1 MMPPWH
7 ELARSEMSEKRD
19 IKVEQDGEVVEES
32 SSDLKPTPTEIS
44 DLLPA
49 PPSLDGESELFNGFD
64 PEDLIGDTLAGRYEI
79 EQQIGKGGMG
89 IVYLASQRALNRKVV
104 VKVLARGLN
113 DNEEAIQ
120 RFEREALGLS
130 QLQHPNTVTIYDF
143 GRDRDLAYIVMEYVE
158 GQTLSQAMRR
168 RDGGLEF
175 EEFATIA
182 SQIVDALGE
191 AHARGIIHRDIKPSN
206 IMLTERH
213 GHANFVKVLDFGL
226 AKLIHDAAEV
236 TKKQNLVGSVAFL
249 APEQILGLEFDQR
262 ADVYALGVLFYYL
275 LSGQKPFRGED
286 DISVLYQHIHKHPT
300 PLPELLPP
308 GHDIPFE
315 IIDLVH
321 LCLSKEPEARPVDAR
336 DLLSRM
342 QNEGARSLFQVPWV
356 SGEFSTSSLM
366 AAIPDR
372 EATPISGQLSTVKA
386 HSSGAINRPASLS
399 GSYAQVSQ
407 TGLSQVSGVHVLPQQ
422 PQSRRNS
429 LLVALAILL
438 ALSLA
443 GGALVVAMNKQD
455 RPAVDIGA
463 QSDQITRV
471 LDQTDVLIEK
481 QKWGQAESMLQSIR
495 QSATSHPELLSR
507 VAESDE
513 RIIIGKLLQKAK
525 IAEESGEIKT
535 ARQRYEEILA
545 RNPSHEIATAKLAK
559 LPSEDGSG
567 GEGTLGSLTIE
578 ANVEAT
584 VLLNGK
590 EAGKTPFIKQLG
602 AASYSIKVVADGYDD
617 WEKAIDLGS
626 GESVMLD
633 ASLEKQK
640 RTGRTKTTS
649 SRKTSSKTKAVE
661 KPAETEAAPEKTE
674 EKKKGS
680 DFLLPPDKT
689 KKKKNKLEGLLPV
702 GG

>member
-1 MMPPWH
+1 
-7 ELARSEMSEKRD
+7 MSDKRD
-19 IKVEQDGEVVEES
+19 IKVEQEQEEEDVLDES
-32 SSDLKPTPTEIS
+32 PEGASPTADEIS
-44 DLLPA
+44 DLIPM
-49 PPSLDGESELFNGFD
+49 PPSLDEENELFSGFD

-168 RDGGLEF
+168 RDGGLGF
-175 EEFATIA
+175 EEFASAAT
-182 SQIVDALGE
+182 QIVDALGE

-213 GHANFVKVLDFGL
+213 GNANFVKVLDFGL
-226 AKLIHDAAEV
+226 AKLMHDAAEV

-300 PLPELLPP
+300 PLTELLPP
-308 GHDIPFE
+308 GHDIPIE

-321 LCLSKEPEARPVDAR
+321 LCLSKEPEERPVDAR

-356 SGEFSTSSLM
+356 SGEFSTSSIM
-366 AAIPDR
+366 AAVPDR
-372 EATPISGQLSTVKA
+372 EATPISGQLSTVRA
-386 HSSGAINRPASLS
+386 HSSGAIDRPSQIS
-399 GSYAQVSQ
+399 GAYAQVSQ
-407 TGLSQVSGVHVLPQQ
+407 TGMTQVSGVHMLPQE
-422 PQSRRNS
+422 PPSKRNTI
-429 LLVALAILL
+429 LVALAVIL
-438 ALSLA
+438 AIGLA
-443 GGALVVAMNKQD
+443 GGALYVSMEKRNGSTVD
-455 RPAVDIGA
+455 PAA
-463 QSDQITRV
+463 QQQRIVGV
-471 LDQTDVLIEK
+471 LDQTDSLIEK
-481 QKWGQAESMLQSIR
+481 QKWGQAESMLQSVR
-495 QSATSHPELLSR
+495 QSATAHPELLSR

-513 RIIIGKLLQKAK
+513 RITIGRLLQKAK
-525 IAEESGEIKT
+525 LAEEGGEIKA
-535 ARQRYEEILA
+535 ARKHYEEILA
-545 RNPSHEIATAKLAK
+545 RNPKHEVATARLAK
-559 LPSEDGSG
+559 LPGEDGSG
-567 GEGTLGSLTIE
+567 GEGTLGNLTIE
-578 ANVEAT
+578 SNVEAT
-584 VLLNGK
+584 VLLDGK
-590 EAGKTPFIKQLG
+590 VAGKTPFIKELS
-602 AASYSIKVVADGYDD
+602 AASYDIEVTAEGYNS
-617 WEKAIDLGS
+617 WEKSIDLS
-626 GESVMLD
+626 NGESVMLD
-633 ASLEKQK
+633 ANLEKEK
-640 RTGRTKTTS
+640 RAKTS
-649 SRKTSSKTKAVE
+649 KKTSSKSKKSSKKKVE
-661 KPAETEAAPEKTE
+661 EKPSEDTKPAEKTE
-674 EKKKGS
+674 DKKKKGS
-680 DFLLPPDKT
+680 DFLLPPDK
-689 KKKKNKLEGLLPV
+689 KKKEKKKLEGLLPV

>member
-1 MMPPWH
+1 
-7 ELARSEMSEKRD
+7 MSEKRD
-19 IKVEQDGEVVEES
+19 IKVEQDDEGVEES
-32 SSDLKPTPTEIS
+32 VEDLEPSAAEIS

-49 PPSLDGESELFNGFD
+49 PPSLDGDSELFSGFD

-168 RDGGLEF
+168 REGGLEF
-175 EEFATIA
+175 EEFATIS

-213 GHANFVKVLDFGL
+213 GHANLVKVLDFGL

-366 AAIPDR
+366 TAIPDR
-372 EATPISGQLSTVKA
+372 EATPISGQLSTVQA

-399 GSYAQVSQ
+399 GAYSQVSQ
-407 TGLSQVSGVHVLPQQ
+407 TGLSQVSGVHQFPQE
-422 PQSRRNS
+422 PPSKRNS

-455 RPAVDIGA
+455 RPTVDIGA
-463 QSDQITRV
+463 KSDQITRV
-471 LDQTDVLIEK
+471 LDQTDTLIEA

-495 QSATSHPELLSR
+495 QPATAYPELLSR

-525 IAEESGEIKT
+525 IAEEGGEIKT
-535 ARQRYEEILA
+535 ARKHYEDILA
-545 RNPSHEIATAKLAK
+545 RNPKHEVATAKLAK
-559 LPSEDGSG
+559 LPGEDGSN
-567 GEGTLGSLTIE
+567 GEATLGTLTIE

-584 VLLNGK
+584 VLLNG
-590 EAGKTPFIKQLG
+590 ESAGKTPFIKELD
-602 AASYSIKVVADGYDD
+602 AASYTIKVSADGYDD
-617 WEKAIDLGS
+617 WEKSIDLGS

-633 ASLEKQK
+633 ANLEKQK
-640 RTGRTKTTS
+640 RSGRSKTSSS
-649 SRKTSSKTKAVE
+649 SRKTSSKTKASE
-661 KPAETEAAPEKTE
+661 KPAKTETKPEKTE
-674 EKKKGS
+674 DKKKN

-689 KKKKNKLEGLLPV
+689 KKKNKLEGLLPV